1 MSIVR
6 DQTWGLSVNLQSLDQ
21 SLGSDGPV
29 CTLFPSTLFFS
40 LSYCKNFM
48 MGCISSWGFG
58 CDHWSLACD
67 LYRVCVFGLER
78 LVQKHAFSLSPSHFS
93 SSAWCLRSVLSFLSV
108 WLRGGKEKV
117 TRRWQ
122 MFRGLCG
129 DSRECGELRTP
140 AVKRGARELHR
151 APSGHCG
158 VGSDLRLI
166 AAGAR
171 GQKVDV
177 IHRNRTNRYYTYPAA

>member
-1 MSIVR
+1 
-6 DQTWGLSVNLQSLDQ
+6 
-21 SLGSDGPV
+21 
-29 CTLFPSTLFFS
+29 
-40 LSYCKNFM
+40 
-48 MGCISSWGFG
+48 
-58 CDHWSLACD
+58 
-67 LYRVCVFGLER
+67 
-78 LVQKHAFSLSPSHFS
+78 
-93 SSAWCLRSVLSFLSV
+93 
-108 WLRGGKEKV
+108 
-117 TRRWQ
+117 

-129 DSRECGELRTP
+129 DSRECGEVRTP

-177 IHRNRTNRYYTYPAA
+177 IHRNRTNRYYTYPAAWIGLQIVGRVLIFLNAVYT